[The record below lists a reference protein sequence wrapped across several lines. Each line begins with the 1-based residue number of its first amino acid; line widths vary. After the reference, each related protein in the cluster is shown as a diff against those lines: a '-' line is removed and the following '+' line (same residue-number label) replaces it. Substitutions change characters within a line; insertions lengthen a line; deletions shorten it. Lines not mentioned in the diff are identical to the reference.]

1 MNLDLHCFRR
11 AREKNKSHVSSL
23 VIISISRNFPNYYY
37 KVNYT
42 IPGGKT
48 LDIIMLD
55 TIQLCGNTKSDF
67 AEGQPQGPTDFLMAD
82 SQWTWLEQQ
91 LATSKYVAE
100 GFVCLF

>member
-1 MNLDLHCFRR
+1 MCTQCTY
-11 AREKNKSHVSSL
+11 L
-23 VIISISRNFPNYYY
+23 VEYCSSISRNFPNYYY

-48 LDIIMLD
+48 LDIVMLD

-67 AEGQPQGPTDFLMAD
+67 AEGQPQGPTNLLMAN
-82 SQWTWLEQQ
+82 SQWAWLEQQ

-100 GFVCLF
+100 VFVCL